1 MVPPDGKTHTLDYW
15 TIRSI
20 EWPHLVLMAWDIFA
34 VPGTGPGVERVFS
47 KSGCVA
53 SWSRARL
60 QAMTIRET
68 MLYKDFLIQNGDPLN
83 EEAERGKVERRKERN
98 KVKNVEDVSE
108 SEDEEDD
115 PVLIRWEQ
123 EWWRKEGATIIT

>member
-1 MVPPDGKTHTLDYW
+1 M
-15 TIRSI
+15 
-20 EWPHLVLMAWDIFA
+20 
-34 VPGTGPGVERVFS
+34 FS
-47 KSGCVA
+47 KSGRVA

-60 QAMTIRET
+60 QATTIRET
-68 MLYKDFLIQNGDPLN
+68 MLYKDFLIRNGHPLN
-83 EEAERGKVERRKERN
+83 EEAERGKVERRKERK
-98 KVKNVEDVSE
+98 KVKNVEEDVSG